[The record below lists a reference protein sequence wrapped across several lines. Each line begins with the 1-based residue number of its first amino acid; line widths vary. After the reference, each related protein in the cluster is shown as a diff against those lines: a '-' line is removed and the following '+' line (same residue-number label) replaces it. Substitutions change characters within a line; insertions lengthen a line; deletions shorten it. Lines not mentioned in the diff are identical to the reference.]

1 MIPYSRQKVDKKD
14 IKAVVNVLKSDFLT
28 QGPKVDEF
36 EKSII
41 KFTNAKFAISANSA
55 TSALHLVCLAIGVKK
70 GDIVWTSPISFV
82 ASSNCALYCG
92 AKIDFVDIDPVTYN
106 MCPLKLE
113 EKLKK
118 IKNKKKLPKAIIVVH
133 MAGLSCDMKKIYGLS
148 KKYNFKL
155 IEDASHAL
163 GSKYFGDYVG
173 SCRYSDAVVF
183 SFHPVKIITTGE
195 GGMITTNNKRI
206 AKNCK
211 LLRTHGINKNKKDF
225 INKKSSPWHYEQIQ
239 LGLNYR
245 MNDLSAALGISQLKK
260 VKQFVAKRNSIALK
274 YNKLFSELLIQLPFL
289 NKNYYC
295 SYHLYIINLKTEKL
309 TKSHEEIFIQLK
321 KHGLGVNV
329 HYMPIHLHP
338 YYRKLGFKKNMFVN
352 AENYSKKA
360 ISIPLYPSLS
370 DRDLKKVVSIIKKII
385 S

>member
-1 MIPYSRQKVDKKD
+1 M
-14 IKAVVNVLKSDFLT
+14 
-28 QGPKVDEF
+28 
-36 EKSII
+36 
-41 KFTNAKFAISANSA
+41 
-55 TSALHLVCLAIGVKK
+55 
-70 GDIVWTSPISFV
+70 
-82 ASSNCALYCG
+82 
-92 AKIDFVDIDPVTYN
+92 
-106 MCPLKLE
+106 
-113 EKLKK
+113 
-118 IKNKKKLPKAIIVVH
+118 
-133 MAGLSCDMKKIYGLS
+133 
-148 KKYNFKL
+148 
-155 IEDASHAL
+155 
-163 GSKYFGDYVG
+163 
-173 SCRYSDAVVF
+173 
-183 SFHPVKIITTGE
+183 
-195 GGMITTNNKRI
+195 
-206 AKNCK
+206 
-211 LLRTHGINKNKKDF
+211 LLF
-225 INKKSSPWHYEQIQ
+225 
-239 LGLNYR
+239 
-245 MNDLSAALGISQLKK
+245 GISQLKK